1 MSKMRQQRI
10 PFQTQT
16 NQAISLQ
23 VNWLVH
29 SVIPHQIPLLKIPF
43 PPQFIQETS
52 KWAVRVH
59 SPLIV

>member
-1 MSKMRQQRI
+1 MRQQRI

-29 SVIPHQIPLLKIPF
+29 SMIPHQIPLLKIPF
-43 PPQFIQETS
+43 PPQFIPEIG
-52 KWAVRVH
+52 WAIRVH
-59 SPLIV
+59 SLLIV